1 MLPHLGNH
9 QVPIREKGR
18 EKEKDGGR
26 ANRKEEVR
34 KRGMCGEGEKKGGK
48 GGRGEEE
55 KGRGRKEKGKREQ
68 KKLWRENGPFPK
80 RNE

>member
-1 MLPHLGNH
+1 MQADDRMLPHLGNH

-26 ANRKEEVR
+26 AQQEGGSEE
-34 KRGMCGEGEKKGGK
+34 RGMCGEGEKKGGK

-55 KGRGRKEKGKREQ
+55 KGRGRK
-68 KKLWRENGPFPK
+68 
-80 RNE
+80 